1 MMYKVIVI
9 EDEIR
14 ICDLIVKLID
24 WDSLGLQ
31 LAGVAYD
38 GVSACTLID
47 QTKPDIVLTDIRL
60 PGMTG
65 IDLIKKCYE
74 EQQETCPK
82 FIIISGHKEFEY
94 AQSAL
99 KYGVVDFLIKPVNQL
114 DLNNTLL
121 KAVRKIDEIAARRRQ
136 LLEIDEKLDYYRT
149 MHRTLMLK
157 TVTENPDALKSLTA
171 EEFSWRYG
179 VEFKKAYVC
188 SFIIRLFFEGD
199 SSNNVEFFQSKIA
212 DSVLCTVFVDYAIAK
227 FQNGLIC
234 HVNLEKHQFPE
245 FKKNI
250 ALMKRQLDKLTY
262 PYDFI
267 SYVIAVGEEA
277 LIAENGYI
285 RTTSAA
291 KYAADAAISLSDNPI
306 FYKDLH
312 HGVSLVHLLKDS
324 TLEAL
329 LSDAV
334 ERLESALFEKYFEA
348 FLKAASEV
356 PYYALGLSEVSVK
369 LLDHVMSALQ
379 KRYGAVYP
387 VQKLRE
393 QIGKE
398 LLNCRTV
405 PDLLQLLK
413 KGMIE
418 AAGEIEQ
425 SVRQLENPTITAV
438 KRYVEDHFSEKVT
451 LEVVADTVYLNPAYL
466 AALFK
471 KETGMTFL
479 DYLTSVRVEK
489 SKVLLCDIK
498 LNLSQ
503 ITRAVG
509 YNDSKYFTK
518 LFIKYTG
525 IKPLEYRKL
534 YINNLL

>member
-1 MMYKVIVI
+1 MYKVIVI

-14 ICDLIVKLID
+14 ICDLIVKLVD
-24 WDSLGLQ
+24 WEALGLQ
-31 LAGVAYD
+31 LVGVAYD
-38 GVSACTLID
+38 GVNACELID
-47 QTKPDIVLTDIRL
+47 RIAPDIVLTDIRL

-74 EQQETCPK
+74 EMRDACPK

-114 DLNNTLL
+114 ELNNTLQ
-121 KAVRKIDEIAARRRQ
+121 KTIGKIDESARRRKKF
-136 LLEIDEKLDYYRT
+136 LEIDEKLDYYRA

-171 EEFSWRYG
+171 KEFSTRYG
-179 VEFKKAYVC
+179 IEFKKPYVC
-188 SFIIRLFFEGD
+188 SFIIRLFFEED
-199 SSNNVEFFQSKIA
+199 SVNNTAFFQEKIA
-212 DSVLCTVFVDYAIAK
+212 DSVLCTIFVDYAVAK

-250 ALMKRQLDKLTY
+250 ALMKRHLDKLIY

-277 LIAENGYI
+277 PIAENGYI
-285 RTTSAA
+285 KTTNTA
-291 KYAADAAISLSDNPI
+291 KYASDAAIGSTDNLV
-306 FYKDLH
+306 FYKNIR
-312 HGVSLVHLLKDS
+312 HGVSLLHLLKDAA
-324 TLEAL
+324 LESL

-334 ERLESALFEKYFEA
+334 ERLEILQFEEYLDA
-348 FLKAASEV
+348 FFQKAAEV
-356 PYYALGLSEVSVK
+356 PYYALGLYEASGK
-369 LLDHVMSALQ
+369 LLDHVMTALQ
-379 KRYGAVYP
+379 KRYGSVCP
-387 VQKLRE
+387 VQKSWE
-393 QIGKE
+393 QIGKGMQ
-398 LLNCRTV
+398 NCRTI
-405 PDLLQLLK
+405 PALLSLLK
-413 KGMIE
+413 KGILE
-418 AAGEIEQ
+418 TAGEIAQ

-438 KRYVEDHFSEKVT
+438 KRYVEEHFAEKVT

-471 KETGMTFL
+471 KEAGMTFL
-479 DYLTSVRVEK
+479 DYLTGVRIEK
-489 SKVLLCDIK
+489 AKVLLCDIK
-498 LNLSQ
+498 LNISQ
-503 ITRAVG
+503 ITHAVG

-518 LFIKYTG
+518 LFVKYTG